1 MDGTGRININVSAV
15 NYDQTSKAISHQ
27 LSVLEEMVHS
37 EDDFVMT
44 DSEFAFGWHF
54 FVLSVNRS
62 LVEKLTA
69 LMGSDFTDLKGKGIE
84 KKFLTWLTK
93 NIEHKSPRFK
103 LAIREE
109 MESSKFGIF

>member
-44 DSEFAFGWHF
+44 DSEFAFWLAFLCSKRKPVFGGKT
-54 FVLSVNRS
+54 N
-62 LVEKLTA
+62 
-69 LMGSDFTDLKGKGIE
+69 GSDGI
-84 KKFLTWLTK
+84 
-93 NIEHKSPRFK
+93 
-103 LAIREE
+103 
-109 MESSKFGIF
+109 